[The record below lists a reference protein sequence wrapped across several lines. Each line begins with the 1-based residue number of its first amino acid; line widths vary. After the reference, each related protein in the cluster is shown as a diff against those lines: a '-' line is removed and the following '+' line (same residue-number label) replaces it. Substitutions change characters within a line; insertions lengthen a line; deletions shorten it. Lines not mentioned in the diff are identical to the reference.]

1 MKKMILAV
9 VPRDQAGQVINALVT
24 AGYTATFTESR
35 GGVLRQVQK
44 MLFIAVDAAKLDVV
58 LTIIRENC
66 RTKVQMQTH
75 DTTAGGQPPPVTVEL
90 GGAVVFTWDLE
101 RFEIF

>member
-1 MKKMILAV
+1 MNKLIIAI
-9 VPRDQAGQVINALVT
+9 VPRDQASQVINALVT

-35 GGVLRQVQK
+35 GGVLRQAQQ
-44 MLFIAVDAAKLDVV
+44 MLFIAVDAAKLDAV
-58 LTIIRENC
+58 LAIIRENC
-66 RTKVQMQTH
+66 RTMVQMQAH
-75 DTTAGGQPPPVTVEL
+75 DATAGGQPPVTVEL